1 MAKIKDI
8 LAIESQRTTAEQCRI
23 VYLFQE
29 GTFYRAYEWSAWL
42 CVRYIQQFKTTKR
55 MFKNEEASLVFVGF
69 PVTSLEKYTIEGAQ
83 VAFGEEKNVSMLLPE
98 ALFPASVDPQTLAEE
113 YGNWK
118 QSVPLT
124 ENSKKELM
132 EAERGVSMTGRPIRL
147 TEVFQKIL
155 SYPIEQ
161 RSPMESMAFLA
172 DIKREIAE
180 II

>member
-8 LAIESQRTTAEQCRI
+8 LEVEKRRVTEEQCRT

-42 CVRYIQQFKTTKR
+42 CVRYIQQFKPTKR
-55 MFKNEEASLVFVGF
+55 MFKNEDASLVFVGF
-69 PVTSLEKYTIEGAQ
+69 PVTSLEKYTLEGAERT
-83 VAFGEEKNVSMLLPE
+83 VGEDKSVSLVLPA
-98 ALFPASVDPQTLAEE
+98 ALFAPAADPQGLATE

-124 ENSKKELM
+124 ENSKKEL
-132 EAERGVSMTGRPIRL
+132 EVAERGVAATGRPVRL
-147 TEVFQKIL
+147 TEVLQKIL
-155 SYPIEQ
+155 AYPIEQ
-161 RSPMESMAFLA
+161 RSPMESMSFLA
-172 DIKREIAE
+172 EMKQEIAE

>member
-8 LAIESQRTTAEQCRI
+8 LEVEKQRVTAEQCRT

-42 CVRYIQQFKTTKR
+42 CVRYIQQFKPTKR
-55 MFKNEEASLVFVGF
+55 MFKNEDASLVFVGF
-69 PVTSLEKYTIEGAQ
+69 PVTSLEKYTLEGAERT
-83 VAFGEEKNVSMLLPE
+83 VGEDKSVSLVLPA
-98 ALFPASVDPQTLAEE
+98 ALFPTPVDPQGLGTE
-113 YGNWK
+113 YEHWK

-124 ENSKKELM
+124 ENSRKEL
-132 EAERGVSMTGRPIRL
+132 EASEHGLPAAGRPARL
-147 TEVFQKIL
+147 TEILQKIL
-155 SYPIEQ
+155 AYPIEQ

-172 DIKREIAE
+172 NMKQEIAE